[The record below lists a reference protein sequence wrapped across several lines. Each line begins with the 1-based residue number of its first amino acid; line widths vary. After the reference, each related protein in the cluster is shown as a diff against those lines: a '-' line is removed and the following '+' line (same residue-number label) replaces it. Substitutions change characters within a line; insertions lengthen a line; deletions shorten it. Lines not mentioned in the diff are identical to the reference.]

1 MDRDCRCATGRIP
14 EVGDIE
20 AEPIKGPV
28 TGEERRGRSV
38 LPHGF
43 ECKAAAK
50 GNAVGLRA
58 NAGEQ
63 MSFEH
68 HHTDTHSDVMDRSN
82 G

>member
-1 MDRDCRCATGRIP
+1 VSIP
-14 EVGDIE
+14 EVGGIE

-28 TGEERRGRSV
+28 TGEEHRGRIV

-43 ECKAAAK
+43 ECEAAAM

-58 NAGEQ
+58 NAGEK
-63 MSFEH
+63 MSFES
-68 HHTDTHSDVMDRSN
+68 HHTDTHFCVMDRSN